1 MKLIH
6 YIRILFFLL
15 NRLQLTMNKSIFY
28 KIIFFLLIFQSTI
41 TNAQGEFK
49 TPYGNNDAIGKY
61 VKINKAKIYYEEYG
75 EGEPLLIIHSC
86 GTDIKAMEYQIDY
99 FKDKY
104 RVIAADSR
112 GQGKSELKTKKLT
125 YTKMAKDWEG
135 LIKHLKL
142 DSVNILGWSDGGIT
156 ALKIGIRNKTKIK
169 KIVTMGV
176 NLRLD
181 STAVNN
187 WAIKQVKD
195 MRAENLKMIKKG
207 DTSRNWKT
215 ELQLDNLI
223 LNQSAISHSDLKKIK
238 SEVLVIVGDRDI
250 IKNKH
255 ALEIFNN
262 LPKGQ
267 LCIIPGSNHGTPRNN
282 SKIFNE
288 IANRFLTQEFSYAKE
303 ND

>member
-1 MKLIH
+1 MRHSI
-6 YIRILFFLL
+6 I
-15 NRLQLTMNKSIFY
+15 NKT
-28 KIIFFLLIFQSTI
+28 IFFLLILHFNI
-41 TNAQGEFK
+41 TNAQSTFK
-49 TPYGNNDAIGKY
+49 TPYGNNKTVGKY
-61 VKINKAKIYYEEYG
+61 VKIDKADIYYEEYG

-86 GTDIKAMEYQIDY
+86 GTDIKAMEYQINY
-99 FKDKY
+99 FKGKY

-112 GQGKSELKTKKLT
+112 GQGRSELKTKKLT
-125 YTKMAKDWEG
+125 YTQMAKDWEG

-156 ALKIGIRNKTKIK
+156 ALKMAIRNKTKIK

-176 NLRLD
+176 NLRID

-187 WAIKQVKD
+187 WAIKQVRD
-195 MRAENLKMIKKG
+195 MRAENIKMIKKG
-207 DTSRNWKT
+207 DTSKNWKT

-223 LNQSAISHSDLKKIK
+223 LNQSSISHSDLKKIK
-238 SEVLVIVGDRDI
+238 PEVLVIVGDRDI

-255 ALEIFNN
+255 ALEIFDN
-262 LPKGQ
+262 LQKGQ

-288 IANRFLTQEFSYAKE
+288 IANRFLTKKFSYPK
-303 ND
+303 NKN